1 MTSLDRV
8 ELEKEYFVASIED
21 DLAIKRRFLDIGI
34 VPGVLIKKVLNSPFG
49 GISAYSVMGATIA
62 IRDEDARGIQVEYE
76 KV

>member
-8 ELEKEYFVASIED
+8 ELEKECFVVSIEN

-49 GISAYSVMGATIA
+49 GISAYYVMGSTIA
-62 IRDEDARGIQVEYE
+62 IRDEDARGIQVKYE
-76 KV
+76 NL

>member
-8 ELEKEYFVASIED
+8 ELEKECFVVSIED

-49 GISAYSVMGATIA
+49 RISAYSVMGSTIA
-62 IRDEDARGIQVEYE
+62 IRDADARGIQVEYE
-76 KV
+76 KL